1 MQRTLIKFI
10 FRCSFGWIKM
20 TSLASWALMNVSQTY
35 CDVFAVCKDSRLQ
48 GDISPWWTGQEVIII
63 TNTSWLYLQYESLEV
78 SGSLGLS
85 LTNNKTKQNCRNV
98 FIFFW
103 IFSFYRCRYFFSL
116 CFKPKKI
123 LVKMFSLEKKSV
135 VCRNSFSF
143 FFVSMR
149 FPKWKKYLFIGFKHE
164 KKIQWNVFY

>member
-1 MQRTLIKFI
+1 MFVWLNQDDLPCELSPHERQSDILWRI
-10 FRCSFGWIKM
+10 RC
-20 TSLASWALMNVSQTY
+20 
-35 CDVFAVCKDSRLQ
+35 LQ
-48 GDISPWWTGQEVIII
+48 G
-63 TNTSWLYLQYESLEV
+63 LETA
-78 SGSLGLS
+78 GRYKPLMDGPRGHN
-85 LTNNKTKQNCRNV
+85 NNKYLLIISTVREPWGLGVSRSLCRNV